1 MEGGILSMRECGP
14 VVFWF
19 SSRLVWRAVGGAAVL
34 WAGVVWGAAVLWAGV
49 VWGAAGAGWLRALFV
64 QICNAL
70 QICNKH
76 RQAMPWDS
84 P

>member
-34 WAGVVWGAAVLWAGV
+34 WAGVVWGAA
-49 VWGAAGAGWLRALFV
+49 GAGGLRALFV